1 MPDGKKDANGSPFKQ
16 RPSHAMR
23 GRRAIDDLFR
33 SGRRFNGKYITLVVG
48 DAPDGDSRISI
59 FVPKKLGNPVR
70 RNRARR
76 VLREFIR
83 THPNPLMNGKEIIV
97 LCKQP
102 IDDDTLKNT
111 GEEMGRLISRL
122 AGDPKKCRP

>member
-1 MPDGKKDANGSPFKQ
+1 MPDEKKDANGSPYKS
-16 RPSHAMR
+16 RTIHAIR

-33 SGRRFNGKYITLVVG
+33 SGRRLNGKHVTLVVG
-48 DAPDGDSRISI
+48 DAKGEESRLSV
-59 FVPKKLGNPVR
+59 FVPRKLGNPVK
-70 RNRARR
+70 RNRVRR

-83 THPNPLMNGKEIIV
+83 THPNPLMNGKKIIV

-102 IDDDTLKNT
+102 IDDKTLKET
-111 GEEMGRLISRL
+111 GEEIGRLLGRL